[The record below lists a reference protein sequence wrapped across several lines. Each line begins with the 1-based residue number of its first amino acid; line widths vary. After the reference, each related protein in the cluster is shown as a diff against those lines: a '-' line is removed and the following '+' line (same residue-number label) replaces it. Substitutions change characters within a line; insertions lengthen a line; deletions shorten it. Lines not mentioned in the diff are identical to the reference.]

1 MSTFSLSPITGS
13 SGSSN
18 PLSAGLQ
25 GSTISGLSL
34 GNVSNAAAAATNS
47 SAVPPSTTNSSNTSA
62 ASLANLAAGA
72 LATPGALST
81 EAGQAIQGA
90 SLVNNLSGANAT
102 ISNELGVA
110 GGVLGLAN
118 GLKQG
123 GLQGDASAAIGG
135 LKAGAGV
142 ANLAGDSAL
151 GAGLSTAAGY
161 IAAPLSLYDFAKNY
175 QSGATGSDALSGAE
189 AGASIGSIVPGI
201 GTVIGAAIGGVVG
214 AASSAFGGG
223 KNDPETLGTYQANAA
238 GPNAEEGQSAEGS
251 FQYLTGILDAK
262 GGASPAGSLEGVFGR
277 EGETNVLNG
286 MASQIDNAV
295 NSGQISASTS
305 PSQVFNTV
313 IQPWLAQVAPKGV
326 GAGSLTFTDAK
337 GNNSGDN
344 LQDALTN
351 MIGDYM
357 NGSLTSTTA
366 LDSGGQTDKSLPAF
380 A

>member
-1 MSTFSLSPITGS
+1 MSTFALSPITGS
-13 SGSSN
+13 AGASN
-18 PLSAGLQ
+18 PLGASLQ

-34 GNVSNAAAAATNS
+34 GNAAATTNS
-47 SAVPPSTTNSSNTSA
+47 SAVAPSTTSSANTSA
-62 ASLANLAAGA
+62 TSLANLAAGT

-81 EAGQAIQGA
+81 QTGQAIQGA
-90 SLVNNLSGANAT
+90 SLANNLTGANANV
-102 ISNELGVA
+102 SSALGVA
-110 GGVLGLAN
+110 GGVLGLYN
-118 GLKQG
+118 GIQQG
-123 GLQGDASAAIGG
+123 GIQGDATAAIGG

-201 GTVIGAAIGGVVG
+201 GTAIGAVIGGAVG
-214 AASSAFGGG
+214 AISSAFGGG
-223 KNDPETLGTYQANAA
+223 KQDPETLGTYAA
-238 GPNAEEGQSAEGS
+238 DSAGANAEEGQSAEGS

-262 GGASPAGSLEGVFGR
+262 GTSPTGSLEGTFGR
-277 EGETNVLNG
+277 EGESNLLNG
-286 MASQIDNAV
+286 MAGQIDSAVSSGKIAANA
-295 NSGQISASTS
+295 S
-305 PSQVFNTV
+305 PTTVFNTV

-337 GNNSGDN
+337 GNSSGDN

-351 MIGDYM
+351 MAGDYM
-357 NGSLTSTTA
+357 NGTLTSKTA
-366 LDSGGQTDKSLPAF
+366 LDSGGQTDSSLPAF